1 MVIYMLG
8 WHWEH
13 PAPFAIERPNG
24 LHGTQLLVIRSK
36 GRIVM
41 GEQEYHVTPN
51 TAFLVS
57 SCMPHCLYS
66 EDGDYCDDWIRFS
79 VEQEDY
85 ALIESLGV
93 EWNVPVPLPDDSISE
108 LIRAAE
114 IIFKSDVPEK
124 QQTLHHIL
132 TAILLHIKSC
142 YKPAKKRPHNYYDA
156 ALDRIRREIQE
167 NPAADWSLP
176 VIAESQGLSEAHF
189 RRLYKNRFGIS
200 CSKDIWTSRMEY
212 AKQLLLTTELSVSE
226 IADRCGYQTGEHFS
240 RSFAKY
246 ACVSPAKYRATHKE

>member
-24 LHGTQLLVIRSK
+24 LHGTQLLVVRSK

-85 ALIESLGV
+85 ALIEKYS
-93 EWNVPVPLPDDSISE
+93 VP
-108 LIRAAE
+108 
-114 IIFKSDVPEK
+114 KSK
-124 QQTLHHIL
+124 
-132 TAILLHIKSC
+132 KRRGRG
-142 YKPAKKRPHNYYDA
+142 KAKKR
-156 ALDRIRREIQE
+156 E
-167 NPAADWSLP
+167 NAVGTQKKGKAKE
-176 VIAESQGLSEAHF
+176 ESGDE
-189 RRLYKNRFGIS
+189 
-200 CSKDIWTSRMEY
+200 
-212 AKQLLLTTELSVSE
+212 V
-226 IADRCGYQTGEHFS
+226 
-240 RSFAKY
+240 
-246 ACVSPAKYRATHKE
+246 